1 MNKATG
7 QSVHIVGAGLSGLAA
22 AVAATE
28 AGHRVVLHE
37 SAKQAGGRCRSFED
51 AKTGRLIDNGSHL
64 MLGAY
69 HETLAYAHTI
79 GGDKGLHIM
88 DAAAFPFRDMAD
100 ETSWTVRPSGGR
112 LPWWVFFSE
121 RRIPGTSWI
130 SYLRDTW
137 KLMGAGPSETVT
149 DRINPNGPL
158 FERLWRP
165 LTLGVLNTPP
175 EEASATL
182 LWRALQRTLLA
193 GERDCRAM
201 IAHEGLG
208 PALIDPAV
216 RFLEKAGVE
225 IRFGQRLESLDLS
238 GGRAQRLDFG
248 EKGVD
253 VSGAS
258 VILALP
264 APIASAIVPDLT
276 TPDRHNPIINIH
288 YRTDGKA
295 LLPGGTAFLGL
306 TGGMA
311 QWLFVRNDVVSV
323 TISAADD
330 LIDLG
335 ADDIAAMI
343 WNETQQAMGLSQ
355 TAIPPFRVIK
365 ERTATFAQTPEQ
377 VRRRPAPRTNW
388 DNLYLAGDWTDTGLP
403 ASVEGAVLSGK
414 TAAGLTTTG
423 D

>member
-1 MNKATG
+1 
-7 QSVHIVGAGLSGLAA
+7 
-22 AVAATE
+22 
-28 AGHRVVLHE
+28 
-37 SAKQAGGRCRSFED
+37 
-51 AKTGRLIDNGSHL
+51 
-64 MLGAY
+64 
-69 HETLAYAHTI
+69 
-79 GGDKGLHIM
+79 
-88 DAAAFPFRDMAD
+88 
-100 ETSWTVRPSGGR
+100 
-112 LPWWVFFSE
+112 
-121 RRIPGTSWI
+121 
-130 SYLRDTW
+130 
-137 KLMGAGPSETVT
+137 
-149 DRINPNGPL
+149 
-158 FERLWRP
+158 
-165 LTLGVLNTPP
+165 
-175 EEASATL
+175 
-182 LWRALQRTLLA
+182 
-193 GERDCRAM
+193 
-201 IAHEGLG
+201 
-208 PALIDPAV
+208 
-216 RFLEKAGVE
+216 
-225 IRFGQRLESLDLS
+225 
-238 GGRAQRLDFG
+238 
-248 EKGVD
+248 
-253 VSGAS
+253 
-258 VILALP
+258 
-264 APIASAIVPDLT
+264 
-276 TPDRHNPIINIH
+276 HNPIINIH